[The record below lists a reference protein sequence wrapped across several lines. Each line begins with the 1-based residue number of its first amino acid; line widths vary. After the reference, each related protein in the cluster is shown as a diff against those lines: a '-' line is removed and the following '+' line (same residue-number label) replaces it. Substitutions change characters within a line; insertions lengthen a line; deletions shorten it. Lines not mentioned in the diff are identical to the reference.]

1 MPKLTLL
8 LGRKPLKVYDVNA
21 TVVRIG
27 READLDVVIDN
38 VAVSRR
44 QAEIRLEGPDWVLRD
59 LGSGNGTFLNGQRV
73 DDSAALRPGDEIAFG
88 KFALLFERVP
98 TEPVADVPAAA
109 PRTNGLPSSGTLL
122 LAPVE
127 LAELQR
133 TIAQQRRAQ
142 LQWKVNG
149 QEGVHYLARAS
160 VLVGRSSLCDLQV
173 PGGGPKQHILLTRE
187 GTSFE
192 VRNLSRWYRMEVNGR
207 VQTRAVLRSGDRIA
221 VGALQLTFLDELR

>member
-8 LGRKPLKVYDVNA
+8 LGRKPLKVFDVNA

-44 QAEIRLEGPDWVLRD
+44 QAEIRLEGADWVLRD

-73 DDSAALRPGDEIAFG
+73 EDSAALKPGDEIAFG
-88 KFALLFERVP
+88 KFALFFERVP
-98 TEPVADVPAAA
+98 AEPVAETAA
-109 PRTNGLPSSGTLL
+109 PRANGLPTSGTLL
-122 LAPVE
+122 LAPIE

-142 LQWKVNG
+142 LQWKVSG
-149 QEGVHYLARAS
+149 QEGTHYLARAS
-160 VLVGRSSLCDLQV
+160 ILVGRTSLCDLQV

-187 GTSFE
+187 GASFE